1 MQAMVRRRL
10 EPEAVPSTVDAMVE
24 QLQRLLARLM
34 NDRELPPE
42 P

>member
-10 EPEAVPSTVDAMVE
+10 EPGAVTSTVDATVE
-24 QLQRLLARLM
+24 QLQRLLARLI
-34 NDRELPPE
+34 NDRELQPE